1 MFKVEFV
8 PSGSVT
14 TPRGFRAGATCA
26 GIKKKEAPDLGIL
39 ASEAS
44 CVATGLFTAN
54 RIKAAPVVLSQRRI
68 AGGKASGVVVNAG
81 CANACTGEQGLMD
94 AAEMTSLAAEIIGVP
109 AEEVLVAS
117 TGVIGQLLPMA
128 RIREGMKKVAFTLDG
143 GNDLARAIMTT
154 DTVPKAAAVKMEG
167 ADFTIGGI
175 CKGSG
180 MIHPS
185 LATFLCFLT
194 TDAAVDKDFLKQ
206 ALRQAADVSFNM
218 VSVDGDT
225 STNDTLLFL
234 TNGLAGNEPIT
245 KKSRLAEAFQQ
256 ALNHLCI
263 HLAKLIARDGEGA
276 AHRIEVTVSGAPN
289 VFAAR
294 LAARTIVSS
303 SLVKSAVHGADP
315 NWGRIVAA
323 LGRSGVEVEEKKID
337 LYLGN
342 VCLLKDGRPVPFDH
356 DEAVRVLLKDEV
368 PIAVNLNMGIGT
380 ATAWGCDLS
389 EEYVTINS
397 AYTT

>member
-1 MFKVEFV
+1 MIKVEFV

-14 TPRGFRAGATCA
+14 TPRGFRAGVTYA
-26 GIKKKEAPDLGIL
+26 GIKKKEVPDLGIL

-276 AHRIEVTVSGAPN
+276 THRIEVTVSGAPN

>member
-1 MFKVEFV
+1 
-8 PSGSVT
+8 
-14 TPRGFRAGATCA
+14 
-26 GIKKKEAPDLGIL
+26 
-39 ASEAS
+39 
-44 CVATGLFTAN
+44 
-54 RIKAAPVVLSQRRI
+54 
-68 AGGKASGVVVNAG
+68 
-81 CANACTGEQGLMD
+81 
-94 AAEMTSLAAEIIGVP
+94 
-109 AEEVLVAS
+109 
-117 TGVIGQLLPMA
+117 
-128 RIREGMKKVAFTLDG
+128 MKKVAFTLDG

-154 DTVPKAAAVKMEG
+154 DPVPKAAAVKMEG

-294 LAARTIVSS
+294 LAARAIVSS

-356 DEAVRVLLKDEV
+356 DEAVRVLFKDEV

>member
-1 MFKVEFV
+1 
-8 PSGSVT
+8 
-14 TPRGFRAGATCA
+14 
-26 GIKKKEAPDLGIL
+26 
-39 ASEAS
+39 
-44 CVATGLFTAN
+44 
-54 RIKAAPVVLSQRRI
+54 
-68 AGGKASGVVVNAG
+68 
-81 CANACTGEQGLMD
+81 
-94 AAEMTSLAAEIIGVP
+94 LAAGLIGAS

-117 TGVIGQLLPMA
+117 TGVIGQLLPMN
-128 RIREGMKKVAFTLDG
+128 RVREGIQKVAFTLDG

-167 ADFTIGGI
+167 VDFTIGGI

-194 TDAAVDKDFLKQ
+194 TDAAVDKDFLKL
-206 ALRQAADVSFNM
+206 ALKQAADISFNM
-218 VSVDGDT
+218 VSIDGDT
-225 STNDTLLFL
+225 STNDTVLLL
-234 TNGLAGNEPIT
+234 ANGLAGNEPIT
-245 KKSRLAEAFQQ
+245 KKSRLAEAFQLG
-256 ALNHLCI
+256 LNHLCI

-276 AHRIEVTVSGAPN
+276 TRRIEVTVNGAPN

-315 NWGRIVAA
+315 NWGRVLAA
-323 LGRSGVEVEEKKID
+323 LGRTGVEIDEKKID
-337 LYLGN
+337 LYFGN
-342 VCLLKDGRPVPFDH
+342 VCMLKDGRPVPFDH
-356 DEAVRVLLKDEV
+356 DEAVRVLIKDEV
-368 PIAVNLNMGIGT
+368 PISVNLNLGIGA